1 VSTWDIA
8 VVGAGP
14 AGAATALGALRA
26 EPGLK
31 VALLDR
37 SDFPRDKCCGDGIA
51 PHILDLLEGAGVHG
65 LLDDQVPVHRLR
77 LSRGTE
83 GVDGV
88 MARPTY
94 VVPRT
99 VFDERLVRAAQ
110 EAGASLV
117 RHRVRR
123 VHDGRGSAVV
133 DGGLGEVEARVV
145 IGADG
150 AHSAVRRSLGLPRPP
165 TAVALRGYVPTPPER
180 EGAQVIVFG
189 TERGPSYAWS
199 FDRGDGFSNVGY
211 GEFLTERHDHPTRV
225 SLMSHLERLL
235 PGSTDDG
242 QDWRAAPLPLSG
254 WRSPSYGRGRVLLA
268 GDAASLVNP
277 MTGEGIYYA
286 VETGL
291 EAGRAAA
298 ASLAVD
304 AGTSALHRYRS
315 AARRLLGRHRRHSAF
330 AARLARS
337 GRVLDTGLR
346 ASAVDQGVYDAL
358 VEIGLAKGHI
368 TPPLV
373 RGLAAEIWRHHRT
386 HHHEESRAC
395 AS

>member
-1 VSTWDIA
+1 LSTWDIA

-14 AGAATALGALRA
+14 AGAATALGALRVD
-26 EPGLK
+26 PGLK

-37 SDFPRDKCCGDGIA
+37 SDFPRDKSCGDGIA
-51 PHILDLLEGAGVHG
+51 PHILDLLEDAGVHG

-77 LSRGTE
+77 LSRGDE

-88 MARPTY
+88 MTRPTY

-117 RHRVRR
+117 RHRVRQ
-123 VHDGRGSAVV
+123 VHDGAGSVV
-133 DGGLGEVEARVV
+133 LDPGPDEVEARVV
-145 IGADG
+145 VGADG
-150 AHSAVRRSLGLPRPP
+150 AHSVVRRALGLPRPP
-165 TAVALRGYVPTPPER
+165 TAVAIRGYVPTPPGR

-211 GEFLTERHDHPTRV
+211 GEFLTDRHDHPTRAG
-225 SLMSHLERLL
+225 LMTHLEELL
-235 PGSTDDG
+235 PGSTADG
-242 QDWRAAPLPLSG
+242 EGWRAAPLPLSG
-254 WRSPSYGRGRVLLA
+254 WRSPSYGRGRVLLT
-268 GDAASLVNP
+268 GDAAALVNP

-286 VETGL
+286 VGTGL

-298 ASLAVD
+298 ASLVQD
-304 AGTSALHRYRS
+304 GGVSALRGYRS
-315 AARRLLGRHRRHSAF
+315 AARRLLGRHKRHSAF

-346 ASAVDQGVYDAL
+346 ASAVDQRVYDAL
-358 VEIGLAKGHI
+358 VEIGLAQGHI
-368 TPPLV
+368 TPTLV
-373 RGLAAEIWRHHRT
+373 RGLAAEIWRHHTR
-386 HHHEESRAC
+386 HEESPAC